1 MSGEMKLRVVS
12 FFKWHITLKY
22 TEQKYYKNIM
32 KLLYNCVFT
41 LKISK
46 VQKRTLDKLKSKN
59 IKVSSFVRNAI
70 EEKIE
75 RDYKE
80 LIEKPEKIKMPF

>member
-1 MSGEMKLRVVS
+1 MKP
-12 FFKWHITLKY
+12 
-22 TEQKYYKNIM
+22 
-32 KLLYNCVFT
+32 LYNCVFT

-59 IKVSSFVRNAI
+59 INVSSFVRNAI
-70 EEKIE
+70 KEKIE

-80 LIEKPEKIKMPF
+80 LIEEPEKIKMPF

>member
-1 MSGEMKLRVVS
+1 MKPL
-12 FFKWHITLKY
+12 Y
-22 TEQKYYKNIM
+22 TE
-32 KLLYNCVFT
+32 VFT
-41 LKISK
+41 LKISN
-46 VQKRTLDKLKSKN
+46 VQKRTLEKLKSKN

-70 EEKIE
+70 KEKIE